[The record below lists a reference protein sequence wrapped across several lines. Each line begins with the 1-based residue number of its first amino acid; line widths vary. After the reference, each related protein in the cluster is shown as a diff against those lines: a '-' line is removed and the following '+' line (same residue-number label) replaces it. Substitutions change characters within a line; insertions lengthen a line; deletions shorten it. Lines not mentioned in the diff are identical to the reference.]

1 MGKIFCLMGKS
12 STGKDTIY
20 KRLLEDQELGLRR
33 IVPSGKVSRRELNII
48 LSAKRHCSVWN
59 RKAAWWNFGLMI
71 PSAESG
77 NILRCVMST

>member
-1 MGKIFCLMGKS
+1 MGKS

-20 KRLLEDQELGLRR
+20 KRLLEDQELGLQR
-33 IVPSGKVSRRELNII
+33 IVPYTTRPIREGEQEGVEYHFV
-48 LSAKRHCSVWN
+48 AKRHCSVWN

-71 PSAESG
+71 LSAESG

>member
-1 MGKIFCLMGKS
+1 MGKS

-20 KRLLEDQELGLRR
+20 KRLLEDQELGLQR
-33 IVPSGKVSRRELNII
+33 IVPIRPVPSGKVSRRELNII